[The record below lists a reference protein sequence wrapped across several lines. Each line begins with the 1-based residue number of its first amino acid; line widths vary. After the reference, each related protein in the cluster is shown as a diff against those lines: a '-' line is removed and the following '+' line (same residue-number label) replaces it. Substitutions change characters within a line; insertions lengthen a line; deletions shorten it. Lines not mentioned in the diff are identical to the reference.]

1 MKRLVEKIFN
11 LEHYDTTITRELRAG
26 VVTFLTMA
34 YIIIVNPAVLS
45 EAGIPKEA
53 ATTATILAAIF
64 GTLLM
69 GIVANRPFAVAPLM
83 GENAFIAYTV
93 CKVMGYSWQAALAMV
108 LLSSAA
114 VTVLSV
120 SGARKLLIEAIPL
133 NLKYALAVGIGL
145 FLTFIGLNVSGIV
158 RAGDAAAG
166 VPLQLG
172 KIDTPEVLLSVVGF
186 LVMLSLLLWKV
197 PGSLLLGIIFTTII
211 GIPFKITKLPTQ
223 VISLPPSIAPTFLKF
238 NFHEAFSSFN
248 FFPVFLSL
256 FLMDFLDMMGSLI
269 GCSSLAGFLDKEGNL
284 PGVEKPLFVDS
295 VSSVFAACVGT
306 TTSGTYIE
314 SASGIEEGGRTGL
327 TAVCVAF
334 LFVLSLFFA
343 PFLTIVPPQAYG
355 PALIL
360 VGIFMLREIT
370 KINFSDYT
378 EFVPAFAII
387 SLMTFTYNI
396 GIGLIIGFVLYPILK
411 LLSNRVKEVSIGM
424 WILFILGI
432 LFFLLCPH

>member
-1 MKRLVEKIFN
+1 MRKLIEKLFN
-11 LEHYDTTITRELRAG
+11 LQGHNTTVARELRAG
-26 VVTFLTMA
+26 LVTFLTMA
-34 YIIIVNPAVLS
+34 YIIIVNPAILS
-45 EAGIPKEA
+45 VAGVPKGA
-53 ATTATILAAIF
+53 ATTATILTAVF

-69 GIVANRPFAVAPLM
+69 GIVANRPFAIAPLM

-108 LLSSAA
+108 LLSSVA
-114 VTVLSV
+114 VTILSV
-120 SGARKLLIEAIPL
+120 SGARKFLIEAIPL

-145 FLTFIGLNVSGIV
+145 FLTFIGFNVSGIV
-158 RAGDAAAG
+158 KVGDAG
-166 VPLQLG
+166 TPLQLG
-172 KIDTPEVLLSVVGF
+172 RVDTLEVLLSIVGF
-186 LVMLSLLLWKV
+186 LVMVALLLWRV

-211 GIPFKITKLPTQ
+211 GIPLKITKLPEQ
-223 VISLPPSIAPTFLKF
+223 VISLPPSVAPTLFKF
-238 NFHEAFSSFN
+238 DFSEVFSSVG
-248 FFPVFLSL
+248 FFPIFLSL

-269 GCSSLAGFLDKEGNL
+269 GCSSLAGFLDEKGNL
-284 PGVEKPLFVDS
+284 PDVAKPLFVDS

-327 TAVCVAF
+327 TSVCVAF
-334 LFVLSLFFA
+334 LFILSLFFA
-343 PFLTIVPPQAYG
+343 PFFTIVPPQAYG

-370 KINFSDYT
+370 KINFNDYT
-378 EFVPAFAII
+378 ELIPAFAVI

-411 LLSNRVKEVSIGM
+411 FLSNRAEEVSIGM
-424 WILFILGI
+424 WILFALGV
-432 LFFLLCPH
+432 LFFLLYPH